1 MATTKGLHGKKG
13 RGKGKRAVRVDADK
27 RATIGMVRVKTW
39 SKIEVRK
46 ETSVGRRWADNS
58 KEKSQEKKKSH
69 YRKYVVDSLQ
79 EAQTLLHFH
88 TKSCVVPIS
97 KCGLDLEAVLINRL

>member
-13 RGKGKRAVRVDADK
+13 RDKGKRALRVDADK
-27 RATIGMVRVKTW
+27 RATMGMVRVKTW

-58 KEKSQEKKKSH
+58 KEKSQKKKEP
-69 YRKYVVDSLQ
+69 L
-79 EAQTLLHFH
+79 
-88 TKSCVVPIS
+88 
-97 KCGLDLEAVLINRL
+97 